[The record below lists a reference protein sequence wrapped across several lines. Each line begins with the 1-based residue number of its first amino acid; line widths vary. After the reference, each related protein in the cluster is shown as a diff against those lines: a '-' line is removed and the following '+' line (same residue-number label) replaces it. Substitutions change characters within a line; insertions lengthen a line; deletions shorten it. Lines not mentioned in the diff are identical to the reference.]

1 MRSSYG
7 GDDRLLK
14 RYGVTVM
21 RVSDSCLLG
30 GACITKDLPEYL
42 RAPRFRMLKL
52 LENKYSSSLTQDE
65 AGTLTI
71 VRA

>member
-14 RYGVTVM
+14 CDGVTVM
-21 RVSDSCLLG
+21 RVADGRLLG
-30 GACITKDLPEYL
+30 GTCIAKDLPEYL